1 MTWNYRVVK
10 QTYETEQESEQ
21 EFVIQ
26 EVYYDQ
32 DGKPSGYCSAYL
44 SGESIESLEWM
55 IDKLRKALLEP
66 VLNDDDFDDKRV
78 LDGPDR
84 DIQHTDGS
92 PDRQG

>member
-10 QTYETEQESEQ
+10 QTYEADPEL
-21 EFVIQ
+21 VIQ
-26 EVYYDQ
+26 EVYYDK
-32 DGKPSGYCSAYL
+32 DGNPSGYCSTRL
-44 SGESIESLEWM
+44 SGDSIEALEWM

-84 DIQHTDGS
+84 DIQHTDGN